1 MQRRTMSWVALGA
14 IALAGCSFGPQL
26 RTALPTVR
34 SVPVL
39 AGLSPTE
46 SLARARS
53 YLGSKQYGL
62 AIELFRAAG
71 KDPALELDSL
81 NGLAIAYDAIGRAD
95 LAETYFEKALALRSD
110 DPRTRRNLAAFY
122 QASGQ
127 PAKRE
132 ALLADIPM
140 PRNAATVA
148 AATGDDDGAPLLS
161 ISFAASDARQ
171 PVGAELRALSPLG
184 GAFRPLLVKAG
195 FSAPVAA
202 QSAVGGDDASVIC
215 LADPASSATAPTGEG
230 VAIFRLSIGE
240 VFVASQPAGTSCS
253 LAVAMPAGLKPETM
267 SNRDYLGLV
276 AAYLDQ
282 LNRAYHMAELTLS
295 AKPAAI

>member
-1 MQRRTMSWVALGA
+1 MHRRTMTWVALGA

-39 AGLSPTE
+39 AGLSPSE

-95 LAETYFEKALALRSD
+95 LAQSYFEKALALRRD

-122 QASGQ
+122 EASGQ
-127 PAKRE
+127 PAKRA
-132 ALLADIPM
+132 ALLADVPS
-140 PRNAATVA
+140 PREAATLAVA
-148 AATGDDDGAPLLS
+148 PEEDADAPLHL
-161 ISFAASDARQ
+161 ISFAAADARE
-171 PVGAELRALSPLG
+171 PVGAELRGASPLG

-195 FSAPVAA
+195 FSAPVTTDKAPG
-202 QSAVGGDDASVIC
+202 SDDMSVVC
-215 LADPASSATAPTGEG
+215 LADPASAGSGTTGEG

-240 VFVASQPAGTSCS
+240 VFVASRPAGTSCS

-267 SNRDYLGLV
+267 SNREYLGLV

-282 LNRAYHMAELTLS
+282 LNRAYHMAELTLPT
-295 AKPAAI
+295 KAAVI